1 MARWGLRLCY
11 ERERERGRERER
23 ERDVEVKG
31 KRSIATTIGD
41 EPKSSS

>member
-1 MARWGLRLCY
+1 MARLGLRLCY
-11 ERERERGRERER
+11 QRERERERER

-31 KRSIATTIGD
+31 ERSIATTIGD